1 MKTNISSSLVAV
13 LVIASFVWASS
24 SRASLVSYTVD
35 AVAPLQLTAATPA
48 PADAPWGSSGYPGDT
63 VELQSYTGTFDLTL
77 GTSTQKINSLL
88 WLVNYTYGGT
98 ATDPNAWSDVSFDL
112 NVARQIHI
120 GTETATLSQTGLL
133 NASWDNDYL
142 GFASGQTVSLD
153 YQGYHIAVTS
163 LELPS
168 TGASN
173 FDGDAP
179 WTQSAQDMYA
189 RFVITTSSDMTSAPE
204 PGSIAALIGLAG
216 FSCSSSIASRL
227 RSKKTAVAV

>member
-1 MKTNISSSLVAV
+1 MKRILESTLVV
-13 LVIASFVWASS
+13 LAIASFALASS
-24 SRASLVSYTVD
+24 ARASLVSYTVNG
-35 AVAPLQLTAATPA
+35 VAPQQLTAPIAA
-48 PADAPWGSSGYPGDT
+48 PADAPWGAAGYPGDT

-112 NVARQIHI
+112 NATREIHI

-133 NASWDNDYL
+133 TASWDNDYL
-142 GFASGQTVSLD
+142 GFSGGPTVSLD
-153 YQGYHIAVTS
+153 YQGYHIAITT
-163 LELPS
+163 LATPS

-179 WTQSAQDMYA
+179 WAQSAQDMYA
-189 RFVITTSSDMTSAPE
+189 RFVVTTSSNMTSAPE
-204 PGSIAALIGLAG
+204 PSSIAALIGLAG
-216 FSCSSSIASRL
+216 LSCGSSMASRR
-227 RSKKTAVAV
+227 RSKKATSAI